1 MSLESGNPQISYTRS
16 TSEQIFDYLRD
27 EIIRMDLLP
36 GEKIPENLLAEKFG
50 VSRTPV
56 RAALA
61 ELSSNGFVEIRPQR
75 GTFVTKLSIN
85 LILEARFI
93 REALEVAVVSHV
105 AENQPPGIIEK
116 CEQVFAEQSES
127 AKAGDPLKFQRLDDK
142 FHSVLADA
150 TGFGRVSKVIEAEK
164 AHMDR
169 LRNLSLQ
176 EFEGQ
181 YDHVLEQHRVIITA
195 IKSGSGT
202 SAKNAMETHMRDVF
216 AILSVAPEK
225 HPDYFY

>member
-1 MSLESGNPQISYTRS
+1 MSFESGNPQIAFNRS

-61 ELSSNGFVEIRPQR
+61 ELSSKGFVEIRPQR

-93 REALEVAVVSHV
+93 REALEVAVVCHV
-105 AENQPPGIIEK
+105 AENPPPGIIDK
-116 CEQVFAEQSES
+116 CEEVFSEQADS

-142 FHSVLADA
+142 FHAVLADA
-150 TGFGRVSKVIEAEK
+150 TGFNRISKVIEAEK

-169 LRNLSLQ
+169 VRNLSLM
-176 EFEGQ
+176 EFSGQ
-181 YDHVLEQHRVIITA
+181 YDHVLEQHRVIISA
-195 IKSGSGT
+195 IQAGS
-202 SAKNAMETHMRDVF
+202 SDKAKVAMETHMRDVF
-216 AILSVAPEK
+216 TILNVAPEK
-225 HPDYFY
+225 HPEYFY